1 MDFARQVS
9 VAIGSAAFNA
19 SNGDINTPKI
29 AFLKNE
35 MSRLNT
41 LIATYHARNQA
52 FCNKMG
58 SLCDDAKFMY
68 LCNTELGRKTDD
80 VIKKR
85 YEDCGALLKDDE
97 SNFLAVLKE
106 IGVILNNF
114 RDKSLSSDSTLIK
127 VKNSLDKVNLI
138 Q

>member
-1 MDFARQVS
+1 
-9 VAIGSAAFNA
+9 
-19 SNGDINTPKI
+19 
-29 AFLKNE
+29 

-97 SNFLAVLKE
+97 SNFLAVSYHHSIE
-106 IGVILNNF
+106 VLNVEPPCAVMHFEQAVYFPN
-114 RDKSLSSDSTLIK
+114 
-127 VKNSLDKVNLI
+127 NN
-138 Q
+138 